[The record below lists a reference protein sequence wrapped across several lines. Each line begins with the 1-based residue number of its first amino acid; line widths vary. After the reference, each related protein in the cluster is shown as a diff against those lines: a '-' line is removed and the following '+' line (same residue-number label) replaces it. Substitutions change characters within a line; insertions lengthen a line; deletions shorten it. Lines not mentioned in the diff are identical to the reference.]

1 MKLPGQTI
9 WTPAIVSGEV
19 APRSYEVT
27 VNGSTYRRNR
37 RDLLLTKKQSPPD
50 DRLSFT
56 FDDVELS
63 PNIEPQPQE
72 SESVA
77 EPASSPRHS
86 AESDVPEPAS
96 ASQSLRRSARIRKV
110 PERFKDYA

>member
-1 MKLPGQTI
+1 MAQL
-9 WTPAIVSGEV
+9 IVATE
-19 APRSYEVT
+19 E
-27 VNGSTYRRNR
+27 TYCLRRNSLR
-37 RDLLLTKKQSPPD
+37 RMMITCL
-50 DRLSFT
+50 T

-86 AESDVPEPAS
+86 AESDVPAS
-96 ASQSLRRSARIRKV
+96 ASRTLRRSSRIHKV